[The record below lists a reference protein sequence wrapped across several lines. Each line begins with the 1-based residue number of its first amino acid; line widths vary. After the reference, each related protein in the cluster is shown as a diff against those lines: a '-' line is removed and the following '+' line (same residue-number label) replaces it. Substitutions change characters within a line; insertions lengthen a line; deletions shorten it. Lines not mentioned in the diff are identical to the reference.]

1 MSFLEAP
8 HVKIALDEITFLRER
23 LNEQAKIILTV
34 DAYDKDFA
42 CEYLHTLFALT
53 DKEHALYTRFRLSDD
68 AEALRAASLLDG
80 PQIAA
85 KSGEY
90 RNGDHF
96 YRELKKGIKDAL
108 SKLDDVDMDE
118 PFQLW

>member
-8 HVKIALDEITFLRER
+8 YVKKALDEITFLRER
-23 LNEQAKIILTV
+23 LNEQAKIIITV

-42 CEYLHTLFALT
+42 CEYLHTLYALT
-53 DKEHALYTRFRLSDD
+53 DKEHALYTRFRLSND
-68 AEALRAASLLDG
+68 AEALRAAALLDG

-96 YRELKKGIKDAL
+96 YRELKIGIKDAL
-108 SKLDDVDMDE
+108 GKLDDVDMDE

>member
-23 LNEQAKIILTV
+23 LNEQARIILTV
-34 DAYDKDFA
+34 DAYDKGFA

-68 AEALRAASLLDG
+68 AEALQAASLLDG

>member
-23 LNEQAKIILTV
+23 LNEQAQIILNV
-34 DAYDKDFA
+34 NAYDKDFA
-42 CEYLHTLFALT
+42 CEYLHTLYALT

-68 AEALRAASLLDG
+68 PEALDAAAMLDG

-85 KSGEY
+85 QSGEY
-90 RNGDHF
+90 LNGDHF
-96 YRELKKGIKDAL
+96 YRQLKIGIKEAL
-108 SKLDDVDMDE
+108 TKLDDVDMDE

>member
-23 LNEQAKIILTV
+23 LNEQAKIILTI
-34 DAYDKDFA
+34 DSYDKDFA

-85 KSGEY
+85 KNGEY

-108 SKLDDVDMDE
+108 SKLDDADMDE

>member
-23 LNEQAKIILTV
+23 LNDQAKIILTV

-42 CEYLHTLFALT
+42 CEYLHTLYALT
-53 DKEHALYTRFRLSDD
+53 DKEHALYTRFRLSND
-68 AEALRAASLLDG
+68 AEALQAAAMLDG

-85 KSGEY
+85 KSEEY
-90 RNGDHF
+90 TSGDHF
-96 YRELKKGIKDAL
+96 YRQLKMGIKDAL